1 MQKFSEIACAAPVTT
16 WMPLDNYQQYTAFA
30 RAGDVSPLD
39 TVTVQLRKATDSSG
53 TNAANHGSAVSL
65 TPTGGVSV
73 RAEDLGDFSA
83 SLQYKYVSAVVTDE
97 DSPNTVTS
105 YAVLTDPRYQGRDAL
120 AV

>member
-1 MQKFSEIACAAPVTT
+1 MKKFSEVACAGPVTT
-16 WMPLDNYQQYTAFA
+16 WFPLDNYQQYTAFA

-39 TVTVQLRKATDSSG
+39 TVTIQLRKATDAGGS
-53 TNAANHGSAVSL
+53 NATNHGDPVNL

-83 SLQYKYVSAVVTDE
+83 TLQYKYVSAVVTDE

-105 YAVLTDPRYQGRDAL
+105 YAVLTEPRYQGKDAL
-120 AV
+120 E